1 MKEKIKSIF
10 LYILSI
16 VLWSI
21 FISLILGGILC

>member
-1 MKEKIKSIF
+1 MLEKIKSIF

-21 FISLILGGILC
+21 FISLIIGGILC